1 MSSSVNL
8 SSTREIKNET
18 AKEDVD
24 GTNSSNIHESTT
36 KIKDNVSSKDN
47 NQHSVNDDN
56 DYDNKTP
63 EQLSK
68 IYEEYRN
75 RFKVAMEKSNQL
87 FESQQNHFITLSYY
101 YRRDQIYLSIL
112 NDLYAANEDEINI
125 DEDFG
130 VSRLEDLIA
139 KVPRTKKILT
149 PIIKLIKHSTITDKR
164 DELRIGN
171 YMIEK
176 VSDLINDD
184 LTKYHTNPQSI
195 ENWCHRNSVP
205 NLISG
210 NYVPIILDNNNDY
223 NGIEYNLNLNDE
235 GHQGTTSS
243 TNTTANLNS
252 NTGSVNNSA
261 NTHTRKKRKVE
272 STKK

>member
-36 KIKDNVSSKDN
+36 KIKDNVSSKAN

-101 YRRDQIYLSIL
+101 YRRNQIYLSIL

-139 KVPRTKKILT
+139 KVPRTK
-149 PIIKLIKHSTITDKR
+149 
-164 DELRIGN
+164 N
-171 YMIEK
+171 F
-176 VSDLINDD
+176 
-184 LTKYHTNPQSI
+184 
-195 ENWCHRNSVP
+195 NS
-205 NLISG
+205 
-210 NYVPIILDNNNDY
+210 Y
-223 NGIEYNLNLNDE
+223 N
-235 GHQGTTSS
+235 
-243 TNTTANLNS
+243 
-252 NTGSVNNSA
+252 
-261 NTHTRKKRKVE
+261 
-272 STKK
+272 

>member
-1 MSSSVNL
+1 MPKYQE
-8 SSTREIKNET
+8 R
-18 AKEDVD
+18 
-24 GTNSSNIHESTT
+24 
-36 KIKDNVSSKDN
+36 
-47 NQHSVNDDN
+47 
-56 DYDNKTP
+56 
-63 EQLSK
+63 
-68 IYEEYRN
+68 
-75 RFKVAMEKSNQL
+75 
-87 FESQQNHFITLSYY
+87 
-101 YRRDQIYLSIL
+101 
-112 NDLYAANEDEINI
+112 
-125 DEDFG
+125 
-130 VSRLEDLIA
+130 
-139 KVPRTKKILT
+139 KILT

-235 GHQGTTSS
+235 GHQGATSS

-272 STKK
+272 STKVNGITKSSHIYVHNDFYKYPIFVQVLKYLCIFV